1 MERLLIV
8 DGHSAIFAI
17 EELRVRHRGAR
28 RYLARVELVRR
39 VRDLG
44 DHSGWH
50 VVVVFDGAQSE
61 RSHQGGAEEGIMV
74 IYSKGTETADTVIER
89 LATRFAAKG
98 DRVRVATND
107 GMIRTTVTTFG
118 AAAISIA
125 ELETWMATPEIE

>member
-8 DGHSAIFAI
+8 DGHSAIFGI
-17 EELRVRHRGAR
+17 EALRARHHGSQ
-28 RYLARVELVRR
+28 RYLARIELVRL

-61 RSHQGGAEEGIMV
+61 RSHQGGSEEGIMV
-74 IYSKGTETADTVIER
+74 IYSKATETADTVIER

-98 DRVRVATND
+98 DLVRVATND

-118 AAAISIA
+118 SAAISIA
-125 ELETWMATPEIE
+125 ELESWMAAPESD